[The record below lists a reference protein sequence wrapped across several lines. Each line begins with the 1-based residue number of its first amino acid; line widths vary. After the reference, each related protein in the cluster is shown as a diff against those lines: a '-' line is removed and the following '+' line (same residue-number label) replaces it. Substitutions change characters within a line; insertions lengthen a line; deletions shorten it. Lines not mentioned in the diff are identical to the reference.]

1 VEQPNQKQISLK
13 KFDISLIEFDKN
25 EKIICEIRKHYIGLV
40 VTVLTGL
47 LIATV
52 LFVTIIVLSVVI
64 TGIPDE
70 GTVDQGLAANIAY
83 TIGGLVVLGTI
94 LATFI
99 GGYIYQHNVMLV
111 TSDKI
116 AQVLYKTIF
125 DRKVSQLSITDIQ
138 DVTVIQSGVLPR
150 IFNYGTITI
159 ETAGEQQNYTFT
171 YAPNPYARAKDIIT
185 AHEYY
190 EEQFSKV

>member
-1 VEQPNQKQISLK
+1 MEQPEEKTINLK

-25 EKIICEIRKHYIGLV
+25 EKIICEIRKHYVGLFA
-40 VTVLTGL
+40 TLLTGL
-47 LIATV
+47 LVAVI
-52 LFVTIIVLSVVI
+52 LFVTIIVLAVVI

-70 GTVDQGLAANIAY
+70 GVVNQNLALNIAY
-83 TIGGLVVLGTI
+83 GIGALVVLGTI
-94 LATFI
+94 FATFV

-138 DVTVIQSGVLPR
+138 DVTVIQSGIFPR

-171 YAPNPYARAKDIIT
+171 YAPQPYVRAKDIIS
-185 AHEYY
+185 AHELH
-190 EEQFSKV
+190 EAENS

>member
-1 VEQPNQKQISLK
+1 MEQPEAKSIITK

-25 EKIICEIRKHYIGLV
+25 EKIICEIRKHFIGLL
-40 VTVLTGL
+40 VTVLTG
-47 LIATV
+47 
-52 LFVTIIVLSVVI
+52 IIVAVILFTTIVVLAVVI

-70 GTVDQGLAANIAY
+70 GVVNKSLALNIAY
-83 TIGGLVVLGTI
+83 GVGALVVLGTI
-94 LATFI
+94 IATFV

-116 AQVLYKTIF
+116 AQVLYKTVF

-138 DVTVIQSGVLPR
+138 DVTVIQSGILPR

-171 YAPNPYARAKDIIT
+171 YAPKPYARAKDIIS
-185 AHEYY
+185 AHELH
-190 EEQFSKV
+190 ELETSRL

>member
-1 VEQPNQKQISLK
+1 MEQPEEKTISLK
-13 KFDISLIEFDKN
+13 RFDISLIEFDKN

-40 VTVLTGL
+40 VTVITGL
-47 LIATV
+47 LIAMI
-52 LFVTIIVLSVVI
+52 LFITIIVLSVVI
-64 TGIPDE
+64 SGIAEE
-70 GTVDQGLAANIAY
+70 GGASQDIATNVAY
-83 TIGGLVVLGTI
+83 AIGGLVVLGTI
-94 LATFI
+94 LATFV

-138 DVTVIQSGVLPR
+138 DVTVIQSGILPR

-171 YAPNPYARAKDIIT
+171 YAPKPYARAKDIIS
-185 AHEYY
+185 AHEYH